1 MLSNEDH
8 QSSAVRH
15 GKEGRQEK
23 QNDEDDDDFD
33 GKQKCNWNAGASHIA
48 LKHQQ
53 SPRPFRRRQSGE
65 RHKGRREDRAK
76 KREEKRNKRRNVV
89 MVTMMIMMMTST
101 INGSAMKSVESSQ
114 RNHL

>member
-33 GKQKCNWNAGASHIA
+33 GKQKCN
-48 LKHQQ
+48 
-53 SPRPFRRRQSGE
+53 
-65 RHKGRREDRAK
+65 
-76 KREEKRNKRRNVV
+76 
-89 MVTMMIMMMTST
+89 
-101 INGSAMKSVESSQ
+101 
-114 RNHL
+114 